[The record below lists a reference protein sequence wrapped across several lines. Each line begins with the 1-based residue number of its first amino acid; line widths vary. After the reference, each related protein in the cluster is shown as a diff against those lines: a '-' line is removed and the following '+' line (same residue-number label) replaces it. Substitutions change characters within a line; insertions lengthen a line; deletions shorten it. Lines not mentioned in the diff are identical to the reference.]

1 MNFEGF
7 LLDKDVEIHL
17 LNTEDALS
25 NGQRL
30 PASGSFIDVSNF
42 ERFAFLVGAGA
53 LANALTLKVEQDT
66 SETVTASV
74 KDVTGATVSVLATG
88 DDKWYLV
95 EVQTAHLDTNN
106 DFHFVTLNVA
116 GAGAGT
122 DFGSVW
128 FFGINPKTFPVT
140 QPATRGGAVA
150 VVG

>member
-7 LLDKDVEIHL
+7 LFDKDVEIHL

-25 NGQRL
+25 DGQRL
-30 PASGSFIDVSNF
+30 PASGSFIDVSKF

-66 SETVTASV
+66 SATVTANV
-74 KDVTGATVSVLATG
+74 KDVANATVSVLATG
-88 DDKWYLV
+88 DDKWYLI

-106 DFHFVTLNVA
+106 DFHYVTLNVA

-122 DFGSVW
+122 DFASV
-128 FFGINPKTFPVT
+128 FFLGVNPKTRPVT
-140 QPATRGGAVA
+140 QPATKGSAVA